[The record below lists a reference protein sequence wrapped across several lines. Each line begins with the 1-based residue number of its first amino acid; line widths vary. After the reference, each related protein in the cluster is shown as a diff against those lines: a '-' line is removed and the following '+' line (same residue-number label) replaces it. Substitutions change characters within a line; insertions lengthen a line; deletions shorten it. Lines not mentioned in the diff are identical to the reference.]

1 MPEHPLP
8 PRTERFLNGQIHL
21 NGQGFLAVRDE
32 HAIEEMDK
40 ADCDPATLD
49 RTYAQFPVI
58 NSVVSRW
65 HSVYKQRIRPLLSST
80 RSSTLLDIGCGGGDI
95 PAALARWAARDRLH
109 LTITAIDP
117 DPRAIAY
124 ARTHFA
130 GAGVEFRQTHSS
142 ELVSEGATFDV
153 VISNHMLHHLAPTE
167 LKVLLTDSAALAE
180 DLVVHS
186 DIARSRL
193 GYALFS
199 VATLPLAVGSFIRR
213 DGLTSIRRS
222 YTPTELRAILP
233 EGWRVES
240 ARPYRNLLLYTPGQ
254 QHV

>member
-1 MPEHPLP
+1 MPEHPGSDSTWRALSGQ
-8 PRTERFLNGQIHL
+8 RFLE
-21 NGQGFLAVRDE
+21 VRDE
-32 HAIEEMDK
+32 HALEEMDK
-40 ADCDPATLD
+40 ADCNPAALA

-65 HSVYKQRIRPLLSST
+65 HSVYKQRIRPLLSET

-109 LTITAIDP
+109 LRITAIDP
-117 DPRAIAY
+117 DPRAIDY
-124 ARTHFA
+124 ARTHFQGTA
-130 GAGVEFRQTHSS
+130 VDFRQAHSS
-142 ELVSEGATFDV
+142 ELLAEGTKFSV
-153 VISNHMLHHLAPTE
+153 VISNHMLHHLTPPEFSA
-167 LKVLLTDSAALAE
+167 LLADSTALAQH
-180 DLVVHS
+180 LVVHS

-193 GYALFS
+193 GYALFA

-222 YTPTELRAILP
+222 YTPAELRAILP
-233 EGWRVES
+233 AGWRVES
-240 ARPYRNLLLYTPGQ
+240 ARPYRNLLLYSPGQ